1 MRTAPRGARVRARGS
16 LTAGRIPRS
25 VERFPTSRQEVHVLG
40 VGIGLVLLVILG
52 LVVLLVGWGILTY
65 NALVALRNQLQNAWA
80 QIDVQLKRR
89 YDLIPNLVETVK
101 DYMQYEQEV
110 LTRVTEARAA
120 AVSAQGPAAQARAEN
135 ALTGALRQLF
145 AVVENYP
152 QLKANENVMR
162 LQEELTGTENRIA
175 FARQFY
181 NDAVMRFNTRLQTFP
196 TNVIGGMLGF
206 TAQEFFAT
214 DDDAE
219 REPVKV
225 DLR

>member
-1 MRTAPRGARVRARGS
+1 M
-16 LTAGRIPRS
+16 
-25 VERFPTSRQEVHVLG
+25 F
-40 VGIGLVLLVILG
+40 GIGLGLFFLLILG
-52 LVVLLVGWGILTY
+52 LLVAVVGWVIVTY
-65 NALVALRNQLQNAWA
+65 NGLVSLRNQLKNAWA

-101 DYMQYEQEV
+101 DYMAYEQDV
-110 LTRVTEARAA
+110 LTRVTQARAGA
-120 AVSAQGPAAQARAEN
+120 IAAQGPAEQARAEN
-135 ALTGALRQLF
+135 QLTAALRQLF

-206 TAQEFFAT
+206 TAQEFFET
-214 DDDAE
+214 GDEAE